1 MLHLQSVRSADRVDA
16 AERNYETVRQEA
28 SGRIA
33 ELEAEILGLRARLAA
48 RIDEVLRERDRL
60 EHAVS
65 VAVDELSSRDA
76 LLEYVRDRLLDLIL
90 RATRDLFANDVEK
103 GDLSV
108 LVAAIECEL
117 AGGSAAWQS
126 TLGAN
131 LAIAGALK
139 RSFHL
144 GVLCADGLSPQGGQ
158 LEDNERPWRPGC
170 GRSVLP

>member
-76 LLEYVRDRLLDLIL
+76 LLEYVRDRLLDLIK
-90 RATRDLFANDVEK
+90 RGPAS